1 MKELIIMAINLHLL
15 FIGVM
20 IFIDCINLYFATME
34 KDFTIFAKKVNF
46 IVPLYYSIM
55 AALLLSG
62 FVILGVNKMQFSLD
76 AILMII
82 IWLVVLMLSIKTFKR
97 YKKTKTFPNDISIQ
111 KEFRSFA
118 KRKYIIDIALLSLL
132 CAFVYLIK

>member
-1 MKELIIMAINLHLL
+1 MAINLHLL
-15 FIGVM
+15 LIGIM
-20 IFIDCINLYFATME
+20 IFIDFINLYFATME
-34 KDFTIFAKKVNF
+34 KDFTIFTKKVNF

-62 FVILGVNKMQFSLD
+62 FVILGVNKMHFSFD

-82 IWLVVLMLSIKTFKR
+82 VWLVVLMLSIKTFKR

-118 KRKYIIDIALLSLL
+118 KRKYIIDIALLSFL
-132 CAFVYLIK
+132 CVFVYLIK